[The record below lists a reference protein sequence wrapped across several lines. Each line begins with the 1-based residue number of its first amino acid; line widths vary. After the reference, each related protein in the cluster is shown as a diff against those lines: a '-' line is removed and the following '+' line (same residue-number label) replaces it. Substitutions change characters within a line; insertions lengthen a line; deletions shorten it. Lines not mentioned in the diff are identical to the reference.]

1 MKICGYILVFTVV
14 FFTTACKQK
23 SGKQMA
29 DVPDTTEVKAIPA
42 EQLIEPGVSI
52 GHIKLNSSLDSAAST
67 LGRPDCSDAAMGSA
81 LYTWYAD
88 HDTTKYKTSIFA
100 HRNMGGKDEAVQ
112 RIKKIL
118 VTSPWFKTSEYISTG
133 NTLADIK
140 KYYTLK
146 QGNNHNAQ
154 GQTIQ
159 TYTDTEKGISFEI
172 NPSGK
177 CVGILVYQPNS
188 SADASINMH

>member
-1 MKICGYILVFTVV
+1 MKVCGYTLVFTVL

-23 SGKQMA
+23 SEKQMA
-29 DVPDTTEVKAIPA
+29 DVPDTSEVKAIPA
-42 EQLIEPGVSI
+42 EQLVAPGVSI
-52 GHIKLNSSLDSAAST
+52 GRIKLNGSLDSAIAL
-67 LGRPDCSDAAMGSA
+67 LGKPDTGDAAMGSV
-81 LYTWYAD
+81 LNTWYAE

-100 HRNMGGKDEAVQ
+100 KRNMGGKDEAVQ
-112 RIKKIL
+112 RIKKLL

-133 NTLADIK
+133 NTLMDVK
-140 KYYTLK
+140 KYYTLENGDTY
-146 QGNNHNAQ
+146 QEH

-159 TYTDTEKGISFEI
+159 TYTDKEKGISFEI

-188 SADASINMH
+188 SVDASINMH